1 MRIAADATTLQLKE
15 RLQELL
21 RVPVHCQRLAFDGAA
36 MPDALALSAA
46 GVTDGSGVALVLLP
60 HAPAA

>member
-1 MRIAADATTLQLKE
+1 
-15 RLQELL
+15 
-21 RVPVHCQRLAFDGAA
+21 

-46 GVTDGSGVALVLLP
+46 GVTDGSGVALALLS